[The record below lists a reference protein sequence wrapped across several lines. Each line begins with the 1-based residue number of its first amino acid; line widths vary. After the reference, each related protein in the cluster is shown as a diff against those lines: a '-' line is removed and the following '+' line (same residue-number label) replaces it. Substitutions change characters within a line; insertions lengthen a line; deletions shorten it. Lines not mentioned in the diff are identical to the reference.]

1 MLANRWQ
8 PWVEMNRLSRELDR
22 LFDSGRTAVGRD
34 FGALRFPALNVWE
47 DDGALHVEAVLPGFS
62 ADNLEIYVTGNQLTL
77 KGERQPPQHD
87 SGTWHRQERGYG
99 KFSRVIELPVDVDG
113 DAVSADF
120 CNGVLCI
127 RMPKSEAA
135 KPRRIEVKAS

>member
-8 PWVEMNRLSRELDR
+8 PWAEMNRLSRELDR

-34 FGALRFPALNVWE
+34 FGALRFPALNAWE

-77 KGERQPPQHD
+77 KGERQPPQHE